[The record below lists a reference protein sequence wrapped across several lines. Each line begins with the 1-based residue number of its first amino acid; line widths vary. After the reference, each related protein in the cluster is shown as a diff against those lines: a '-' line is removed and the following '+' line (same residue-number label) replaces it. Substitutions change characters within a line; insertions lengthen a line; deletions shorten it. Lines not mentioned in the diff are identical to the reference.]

1 MNKNSALLLSALCF
15 TLVACSDAE
24 KGYSEVNDS
33 EFIQP
38 LVSMKKQNFDEFPF
52 HDVPEWGADTAAY
65 QGPYSESGE
74 YFQEKNIV
82 NPPALRNTVP
92 IGQGDWLVAELYT
105 RTEKPIVLD
114 YIDIV
119 ADPKNANNQ
128 VLKISTPDHTD
139 GVVLRS
145 KNPLPPKY
153 RISLKIGFAQ
163 YGNESKLNGYN
174 DGNESAEPWQALSS
188 VGHNGFYWLA
198 ILDSAPKPHNNIWIH
213 HHRKFVIDSWN
224 RKNFNNTVN
233 VIALDGK
240 SETHQAFGKKFISYV
255 DGRWQKISDVPVDYY
270 LPDEWYTVTF
280 TRTALYYEY
289 AIEGRFKNAGQTIYT
304 DRIDYRK
311 NCIYHYNQT
320 AEELAPDCIDNS
332 HQVFAGKSF
341 TAWPNGSAY
350 PEYFMFGE
358 PHINY
363 YEGSVLIDDISL
375 EVL

>member
-1 MNKNSALLLSALCF
+1 MNKNFALLFSFSLLIMAG
-15 TLVACSDAE
+15 CSESDQA
-24 KGYSEVNDS
+24 YNEVNDS
-33 EFIQP
+33 ELIKA
-38 LVSMKKQNFDEFPF
+38 SAEINRQNFDDFPF
-52 HDVPEWGADTAAY
+52 HDVPEWRYDVAEY

-74 YFQEKNIV
+74 YYQEQNIIA
-82 NPPALRNTVP
+82 PAALRNTVP

-114 YIDIV
+114 YIDV
-119 ADPKNANNQ
+119 VPDPINAKNQ

-153 RISLKIGFAQ
+153 RISLKIGFAN
-163 YGNESKLNGYN
+163 YGNETKLNGYN
-174 DGNESAEPWQALSS
+174 DGTESAEPWRALSS

-198 ILDSAPKPHNNIWIH
+198 ILDSPPKPHNNIWIH

-224 RKNFNNTVN
+224 RKDFNHTVN

-255 DGRWQKISDVPVDYY
+255 DGGWQKISDVPVDYY

-320 AEELAPDCIDNS
+320 PEELVPDCIDNRQ
-332 HQVFAGKSF
+332 QVFSGKNF
-341 TAWPNGSAY
+341 TAWPSGSAY

-363 YEGSVLIDDISL
+363 YEGSVLVDDITF